1 MKLKYVVVLVALFAV
16 VGFVH
21 AESFMPDEGIF
32 AYRQVEVFEINGINF
47 TVPTD
52 YEVAFENDTDMH
64 FKHGKDKL
72 KISVIKNGKI
82 KKTRCDHPKTVSL
95 RAWLRRKQKGL
106 QRYLVNTGHFIG
118 SISVEMGYNEY
129 IQGIDTEEDRNM
141 FINRAFHHVLMNC
154 KNQEGAYFRKHDPY
168 TILQRQIVNHQFLFM
183 LPCEYI
189 ISGSELEIGTLQDHQ
204 KPTMEELQLIL
215 QNLDDM
221 KAAAKTAGSKL
232 AEQAPWLPFTAEEN

>member
-1 MKLKYVVVLVALFAV
+1 MSYKVEDMKYWNEFKEYSGIAPGEYYFREEYTLTTQEKIAV
-16 VGFVH
+16 IDDILDGAASKIIKL
-21 AESFMPDEGIF
+21 AE
-32 AYRQVEVFEINGINF
+32 
-47 TVPTD
+47 D
-52 YEVAFENDTDMH
+52 YEADC
-64 FKHGKDKL
+64 
-72 KISVIKNGKI
+72 KNGKI

-141 FINRAFHHVLMNC
+141 FINRAFHRVLINC
-154 KNQEGAYFRKHDPY
+154 KDREGAYFRKHDPY
-168 TILQRQIVNHQFLFM
+168 TILQRQIVDHQFLFM

-189 ISGSELEIGTLQDHQ
+189 ISGSELEIGTLQDHR

-232 AEQAPWLPFTAEEN
+232 VAQAPWLPFTAEKN